1 MDKHVVGINNIG
13 INRDK
18 AVLKDAIK
26 HLNTGREAQAVL
38 LGTDVSKLDADKV
51 YKFLRDKFPDFK
63 NLSLT
68 ANLLERGEEY
78 NTIASA
84 WNDYKQFISQVDYDA
99 EKGYYLS
106 QQTLDTIKEK
116 HTTYLNQDK
125 AKHTTELLELTNKLN
140 ALPKSILGAVYQ
152 NREGEF
158 YVNISRVHNSHR
170 VF

>member
-13 INRDK
+13 INREK
-18 AVLKDAIK
+18 AKLKEAIK
-26 HLNTGREAQAVL
+26 HLNEGREAQAII
-38 LGTDVSKLDADKV
+38 LGTKVSKFDAEAV

-68 ANLLERGEEY
+68 ANLLERGAEY
-78 NTIASA
+78 TTIVNS
-84 WNDYKQFISQVDYDA
+84 WNDYKSFALQVDYDA

-106 QQTLDTIKEK
+106 QQTLDAVKEK
-116 HTTYLNQDK
+116 HTTYLSEEK
-125 AKHTTELLELTNKLN
+125 AKYTTELLELTDKLN
-140 ALPKSILGAVYQ
+140 SLPKNILSAVYQ

-158 YVNISRVHNSHR
+158 YINILKVHNSHR